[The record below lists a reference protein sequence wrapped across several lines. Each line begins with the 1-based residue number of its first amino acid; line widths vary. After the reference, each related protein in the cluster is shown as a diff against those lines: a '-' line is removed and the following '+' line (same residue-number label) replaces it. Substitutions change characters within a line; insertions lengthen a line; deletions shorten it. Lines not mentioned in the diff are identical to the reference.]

1 MEKASTVEV
10 TMRILSGIF
19 YIASYAN
26 LEADAKKAL
35 GQIYAKKYMEELHAE
50 GYQKIDLYGISFFRK
65 DCEVRFCAGLKAPVK
80 Q

>member
-35 GQIYAKKYMEELHAE
+35 GQIYAKKYMECQSCFSARLAF
-50 GYQKIDLYGISFFRK
+50 YLKYGILYTTARTFS
-65 DCEVRFCAGLKAPVK
+65 ALLLKMSPA
-80 Q
+80 